1 MKFRHLILSVISVL
15 AVLQPAAQVPS
26 IDRIEP
32 MFWWTGMKTPK
43 LQLLVHGNHIAARK
57 VQLHYPGVK
66 LLRVHKVDNPNYV
79 FVDLE
84 ISSTT
89 KAGSFAINFIAKND
103 KPFSYTYQL
112 RSRNKSLS
120 RIQGVTSNDLIYLIM
135 PDRFSNGDEQN
146 DVVPGMKETRLN
158 RDSMYYRHGGD
169 IQGIINKLTYIK
181 DLGVTAI
188 WCTPEIE
195 NNQPQASYH
204 GYAVTDHYK
213 IDPRYGTNELYKTY
227 VEKCHAMGLKVIK
240 DVVHNHI
247 GSEHWLMK
255 DLPMKDWVHQWPAYT
270 QTTYKDQTLMDPYAS
285 VADKKLM
292 QNGWFDY
299 HMPDLN
305 QSNIYVQNYLTQNHI
320 WWIEYAGIDGLRLD
334 TYAYN
339 DLGYMA
345 DWAHK
350 IRAEFPR
357 LSIFG
362 ETLVNGVVNQAF
374 FTGGRTINQKLDT
387 HLPGITD
394 VQIKDAIYEV
404 LNGKFD
410 WTTGVNRLYSVLAND
425 FVYQAPSSNVI
436 FLDNHDMSRFY
447 SVIGEDLNKFKSG
460 IAMLLTIRGIP
471 QLYYGTEILM
481 KNFSNPD
488 GLVREDFKGGWAG
501 DKTNKF
507 EAAGRNA
514 SENEAYNYLKKLANY
529 RNNNPVLQTGKLMQ
543 YVPENGIYVYFRYNK
558 NKTVM
563 VIVNSNDKEQMVSTA
578 RFNERMNG
586 FTKALNVVSDASLSS
601 TNNIRVPAKSTIV
614 LELL

>member
-1 MKFRHLILSVISVL
+1 
-15 AVLQPAAQVPS
+15 
-26 IDRIEP
+26 
-32 MFWWTGMKTPK
+32 
-43 LQLLVHGNHIAARK
+43 
-57 VQLHYPGVK
+57 
-66 LLRVHKVDNPNYV
+66 
-79 FVDLE
+79 
-84 ISSTT
+84 
-89 KAGSFAINFIAKND
+89 
-103 KPFSYTYQL
+103 
-112 RSRNKSLS
+112 
-120 RIQGVTSNDLIYLIM
+120 
-135 PDRFSNGDEQN
+135 
-146 DVVPGMKETRLN
+146 
-158 RDSMYYRHGGD
+158 
-169 IQGIINKLTYIK
+169 
-181 DLGVTAI
+181 
-188 WCTPEIE
+188 
-195 NNQPQASYH
+195 
-204 GYAVTDHYK
+204 
-213 IDPRYGTNELYKTY
+213 
-227 VEKCHAMGLKVIK
+227 
-240 DVVHNHI
+240 
-247 GSEHWLMK
+247 
-255 DLPMKDWVHQWPAYT
+255 
-270 QTTYKDQTLMDPYAS
+270 
-285 VADKKLM
+285 M

-305 QSNIYVQNYLTQNHI
+305 QSNPFVQNYLTQNHI

-339 DLGYMA
+339 DPGYMA
-345 DWAHK
+345 DWAQK
-350 IRAEFPR
+350 IKAEFPR

-394 VQIKDAIYEV
+394 VQIKDAIYDV

-410 WTTGVNRLYSVLAND
+410 WITGVNRLYSVLAND
-425 FVYQAPSSNVI
+425 FVYQSPSSNVI

-514 SENEAYNYLKKLANY
+514 SENEAYNYVKKLANY
-529 RNNNPVLQTGKLMQ
+529 RKNNPVLQTGKLMQ

-586 FTKALNVVSDASLSS
+586 FTKVLNVTTDSLFSL
-601 TNNIRVPAKSTIV
+601 TNAIRVPPKSTMV